1 MDSTLK
7 SLTITGSAVEDATR
21 SRQKMAGSRKR
32 RLIVKDEEDDFIE
45 KAKAI
50 NPVIPRG
57 LPVSKEIP
65 NILPR
70 AAQVPMA
77 QMPRTQVPMAQMP
90 MTQVPQA
97 TQFQQKFE
105 GESTVILKPLK
116 HPRVKLQPKITV
128 PTKVLE
134 NTTRKAR
141 RIQMTVSN
149 LNHRFTRAKKL
160 KDDSEKKSV
169 ETIRNYLVEKGV
181 IQPMSKAPERMLRS
195 MYSDFMLLK
204 DHAL

>member
-1 MDSTLK
+1 
-7 SLTITGSAVEDATR
+7 
-21 SRQKMAGSRKR
+21 MAGSRKR

-70 AAQVPMA
+70 AAQVPRA
-77 QMPRTQVPMAQMP
+77 QMPMAQVPMTQVPRAQMP